1 MHNAHTC
8 AYTRVPNAHTHTRA
22 SMHMHTVRRQVF
34 DRVRHHYS
42 PCMLG
47 ETNQIHTFTFTCMLG
62 ETNQIHTYTCTCML
76 GETNQ
81 IHAFTF
87 TSILGETNQIHT
99 FAFTSMF
106 GDKSNTLAYP
116 RPAGLRWSSTTAR
129 AP

>member
-42 PCMLG
+42 PCMLR

-62 ETNQIHTYTCTCML
+62 ETNR
-76 GETNQ
+76 

-99 FAFTSMF
+99 FAFTSML
-106 GDKSNTLAYP
+106 GDKSNTRIYIY
-116 RPAGLRWSSTTAR
+116 
-129 AP
+129 